1 MELFFLF
8 INYFNTKKSGT
19 NDDTVNA
26 QVSYI
31 SLSEF
36 HSKAGV
42 ILFMAGYIFGEKP
55 QNDAIRL
62 PKQVQQE
69 RCEIFP
75 Y

>member
-1 MELFFLF
+1 MELIFLF

-26 QVSYI
+26 QVSFF

-42 ILFMAGYIFGEKP
+42 ILFMAGDVYGEKP
-55 QNDAIRL
+55 QNDAIRF
-62 PKQVQQE
+62 PKQVQKLWNCKLQ
-69 RCEIFP
+69 
-75 Y
+75 